1 MGIFH
6 VHIAMD
12 PGECDMTIDEYDKEC
27 DCDICQQLR
36 KERNAYYAKKHQ
48 EQDKGTLKSLHVD
61 ENGVEIISE
70 GGFIHRFCI
79 ALVDFYEQHGG
90 ENYFTTTVD
99 TTVRNKRKRYEI
111 TIRNLNGNKSPAET
125 IKELKEELSECRNR
139 FLKMALHEE
148 DMND

>member
-1 MGIFH
+1 
-6 VHIAMD
+6 
-12 PGECDMTIDEYDKEC
+12 MTIPDYDKEC
-27 DCDICQQLR
+27 DCDLCQQLR
-36 KERNAYYAKKHQ
+36 KERNEYYDNLHKERDEGILQ
-48 EQDKGTLKSLHVD
+48 SLHVD

-99 TTVRNKRKRYEI
+99 TTVRSKRKRYEI

-125 IKELKEELSECRNR
+125 IKELKDELSECRKR
-139 FLKMALHEE
+139 FLDMALHKE
-148 DMND
+148 D